1 MIERYLFL
9 CAKQYPVH
17 RFLAGTRHAS
27 QVQRDVLLQK
37 IRRHAESQFGREHG
51 FADIRTVADFR
62 RQVPVASYEYYR
74 PYVERVKRGD
84 LNAMFGAGTE
94 VLMFSMTSGT
104 TGESKYIPITNDF
117 FREYRKSWNIW
128 GARVF
133 WHHKDLLWKPTLQFS
148 SDWQQFRT
156 EGGIPCGNVSG
167 LAAETRPW
175 LTRPLFILPAVLNK
189 IHDTA
194 SKQYVALRLALPTRH
209 IGMVVTAN
217 PLTLLNLARLA
228 DAQRESL
235 IRDIHDGTLSTRFEI
250 PDEVRRA
257 LRRRLSRCQPR
268 RARQLEKLVERTGH
282 LYPRDFWPGMSVLA
296 VWTGGSVGSY
306 LPKVREYYGSAVLR
320 DHGLSASEGRMTTPF
335 EDGQS
340 AGFLDYISHYFEF
353 IPEEEHDHPK
363 PTVLE
368 CHQLEEGKDYYILP
382 TTSNGLYRYDIHDV
396 VRCVGYRGQC
406 PQLEFISKGAHF
418 SSLAG
423 EKLSEFQVVR
433 GVHAALQ
440 DVGLSMEHFVLAPT
454 TGDPPKYVLL
464 IETRL
469 EAAAERN
476 LARQVDVRLSEM
488 NVEYED
494 RLQSKR
500 LQSVSIGCVPA
511 GTWTAL
517 RKKRLA
523 KPGASSEQYKH
534 PFLASDPAF
543 IDQLPRPSTGS

>member
-1 MIERYLFL
+1 MIDRYLYL

-17 RFLAGTRHAS
+17 RFLAGTRHAA
-27 QVQRDVLLQK
+27 QVQRNILLQK
-37 IRRHAESQFGREHG
+37 IRRHADSQFGRAHG
-51 FADIRTVADFR
+51 FSQIRSVADFR
-62 RQVPVASYEYYR
+62 RQIPVASYEYYR
-74 PYVERVKRGD
+74 PYVERVKKGE
-84 LNAMFGAGTE
+84 LGALFGPGTQ

-104 TGESKYIPITNDF
+104 TSQSKYIPITREF

-133 WHHKDLLWKPTLQFS
+133 WHHHDLLRKYTLQFS

-175 LTRPLFILPAVLNK
+175 LTRPMFILPAVLNK
-189 IHDTA
+189 IHGA
-194 SKQYVALRLALPTRH
+194 ANKQYMALRLALPSSR

-228 DAQRESL
+228 DAQREPL
-235 IRDIHDGTLSTRFEI
+235 IRDIHDGCLSSHVEV
-250 PDEVRRA
+250 PDVVRAA
-257 LRRRLSRCQPR
+257 LRRRLTRRHPS
-268 RARQLEKLVERTGH
+268 RARQLEKMVEQEGH

-306 LPKVREYYGSAVLR
+306 LPTVREYYGNAVMR

-335 EDGQS
+335 QDGES
-340 AGFLDYISHYFEF
+340 AGVLDYVSHYFEF
-353 IPEEEHDHPK
+353 IPEEEHGRPN
-363 PTVLE
+363 PTVLG
-368 CHQLEEGKDYYILP
+368 CHELEQGKDYYILL

-396 VRCVGYRGQC
+396 IRCVGYRGQC

-433 GVHAALQ
+433 GVHAALN
-440 DVGLSMEHFVLAPT
+440 DAGLNMEHFVLAPAVA
-454 TGDPPKYVLL
+454 DPPRYVLL
-464 IETRL
+464 VEDRLDAET
-469 EAAAERN
+469 ERK

-488 NVEYED
+488 NCEYED
-494 RLQSKR
+494 RLQSRR
-500 LQSVSIGCVPA
+500 LQGVSIGHVPA
-511 GTWTAL
+511 GTWAAM
-517 RKKRLA
+517 RKQRLA
-523 KPGASSEQYKH
+523 QPGASPEQYKH
-534 PFLASDPAF
+534 PFLTSD
-543 IDQLPRPSTGS
+543 TGLLDRLSSIATG